1 MAPTLPE
8 ESKAAPVPKAI
19 LIDLDDT
26 IIHFPGQEECW
37 RQVCANAGDEVP
49 GLDAGDLFREIT
61 RTRYWYWSDPE
72 RHRIGRLDLNVAS
85 VGIVRRSL
93 RTLGFDLPD
102 LARDVGLSYRD
113 KRSAGAEPIP
123 GAVEALRRFGSRG
136 IRLAMITNGNGE
148 VQRAKVERFDLARHF
163 DQVLIEGEIG
173 YGKPD
178 RRVYLGA
185 MASLGSG
192 PGDTWCVGD
201 NLEWEVAAPQGL
213 GIYSVWVNPKGEG
226 PPADSAVT
234 PDRIVTSIA
243 ELDFDKPAE
252 Q

>member
-1 MAPTLPE
+1 MTRDRRT
-8 ESKAAPVPKAI
+8 ESRAEFVPKAM

-37 RQVCANAGDEVP
+37 REVCAAAAGQVP

-61 RTRYWYWSDPE
+61 KTRYWYWSDRE
-72 RHRIGRLDLNVAS
+72 RHRVGRLNLNVAS

-102 LARDVGLSYRD
+102 LARDLGLAYRAR
-113 KRSAGAEPIP
+113 RSEGAEPIP
-123 GAVEALRRFGSRG
+123 GAVEALRRFTSRG

-148 VQRAKVERFDLARHF
+148 GQRAKVERFDLARHF
-163 DQVLIEGEIG
+163 DQVLIEGELG

-185 MASLGSG
+185 MAALGAE
-192 PGDTWCVGD
+192 PAETWCVGD
-201 NLEWEVAAPQGL
+201 NLEWEVAAPQRL
-213 GIYSVWVNPKGEG
+213 GIYCVWVDPKGEG
-226 PPADSAVT
+226 PPAESGVT

-243 ELDFDKPAE
+243 ELDFDEAAG